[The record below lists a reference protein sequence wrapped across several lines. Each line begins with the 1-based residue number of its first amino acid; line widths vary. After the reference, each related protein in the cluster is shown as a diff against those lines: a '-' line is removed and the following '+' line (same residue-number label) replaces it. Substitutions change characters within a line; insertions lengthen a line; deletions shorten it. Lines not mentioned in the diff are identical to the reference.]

1 MTESKAP
8 SKSNW
13 VLKNNVIDQR
23 LIKMIDLP
31 RVIMERPGNIKE
43 RSTIVIHVHH
53 TKESFGQ
60 VMKASKDGFEH
71 FKLESIG
78 GKVKDRSSIV
88 FHDAFIKGIDYGTIN
103 WSTPEEEQTIQIEIS
118 YKLLE
123 IDGVKL

>member
-1 MTESKAP
+1 MTESKAL

-13 VLKNNVIDQR
+13 ILKNNIIDQKLVK
-23 LIKMIDLP
+23 LIELP

-43 RSTIVIHVHH
+43 RSTIIIHIRH
-53 TKESFGQ
+53 TKDSFGQ

-71 FKLESIG
+71 FKLESVG

-88 FHDAFIKGIDYGTIN
+88 FHDAFIKGIDYGAIN
-103 WSTPEEEQTIQIEIS
+103 WAMPEEEQTIQIEIS